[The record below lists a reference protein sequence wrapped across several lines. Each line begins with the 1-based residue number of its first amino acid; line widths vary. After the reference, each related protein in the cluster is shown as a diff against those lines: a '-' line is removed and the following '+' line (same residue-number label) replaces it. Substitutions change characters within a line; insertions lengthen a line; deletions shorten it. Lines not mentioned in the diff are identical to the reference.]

1 MISVNTPK
9 VPSEPTKSP
18 VRWYPAEDFIAIPP
32 VRITVPSASTTS
44 APRTWSRI
52 TPYLTAFVPLALMP
66 AIPPSEASQ
75 PGSTGKRRPCSANAT
90 FSAPWVRPGWTRA
103 MKSSDLTFRMRSI
116 LPKSRLMPPCTGRV
130 RLKAASLPERHEGYQ
145 VLVGEA
151 QDPYDLI
158 AALWVDHSVRMD
170 RGVVG
175 EDAAPVPFQ
184 VVSTGD
190 DAVLWQDGTE
200 SREQVHFLVRL
211 DGVGQ
216 GSEALYLDRD
226 LISCLQPHLR
236 IAGHA
241 DAWWRACNYDV
252 ARDEGHALGEEGYQF
267 GDREDHLLSRPV
279 LHDLAVQDAAYGEVL
294 GVFDLVCGRDER
306 P

>member
-1 MISVNTPK
+1 MGEAGLDPRNEVIGPDLQDAVH
-9 VPSEPTKSP
+9 PSQ
-18 VRWYPAEDFIAIPP
+18 V
-32 VRITVPSASTTS
+32 
-44 APRTWSRI
+44 
-52 TPYLTAFVPLALMP
+52 
-66 AIPPSEASQ
+66 EADAAVHRE
-75 PGSTGKRRPCSANAT
+75 G
-90 FSAPWVRPGWTRA
+90 
-103 MKSSDLTFRMRSI
+103 
-116 LPKSRLMPPCTGRV
+116 V
-130 RLKAASLPERHEGYQ
+130 RLKAASLPERHDGYQ

-184 VVSTGD
+184 VVCTGD

-200 SREQVHFLVRL
+200 S
-211 DGVGQ
+211 
-216 GSEALYLDRD
+216 LYLDRD

-252 ARDEGHALGEEGYQF
+252 ARGEGHALGEEGYQF
-267 GDREDHLLSRPV
+267 PDREDHLLSRPV
-279 LHDLAVQDAAYGEVL
+279 LHDLAVQDAAYGEIL